1 MAIRPEQD
9 KEDQEMGTKQTVCR
23 WVALMTAS
31 LFMLLM
37 LAGCIGQ
44 TAKPTTSAVRGVV
57 TVAKGAASSPAGGVV
72 VSLAGRSAVTSSQ
85 GAFRI
90 TGIAPGTYRAEVS
103 VPGSSTALSGVSI
116 KGESASSVRV
126 WSGMVNVSSGGDTIL
141 DITVTP
147 LAEVLRFGW
156 GTDGST
162 WQLAFYASPPVDKS
176 IVQGS
181 VTTPNGEVHQM
192 TQHFGKQ
199 WHCWWNVDVP
209 EPGTYV
215 ECVTLSDGTTETVE
229 VDITEETF
237 TGIVLPEQIAPEDG
251 AELDTTT
258 PYLEYSVPDSA
269 ERVYVRIMDM
279 HADTDKETWLRDC
292 DRNGVQVPKGVLA
305 PGGLYMWRVHTVN
318 RPAVLP
324 WIEALSTG
332 RYFTVRE

>member
-1 MAIRPEQD
+1 MAVRPEQD
-9 KEDQEMGTKQTVCR
+9 RKEDQEVGSKQTIR
-23 WVALMTAS
+23 DWLALMAAS
-31 LFMLLM
+31 LSMVLM
-37 LAGCIGQ
+37 IAGCIGQ
-44 TAKPTTSAVRGVV
+44 TPSPTTRVVRGVV
-57 TVAKGAASSPAGGVV
+57 TVAKGAESGPAGGVV

-85 GAFRI
+85 GAFQI

-103 VPGSSTALSGVSI
+103 VPSSSSALSSVSI
-116 KGESASSVRV
+116 KAGSASSVRV
-126 WSGMVNVSSGGDTIL
+126 WSGMVNVSSSGDTVL
-141 DITVTP
+141 NITVNP
-147 LAEVLRFGW
+147 FAIVLRLGW
-156 GTDGST
+156 GADRST

-199 WHCWWNVDVP
+199 WHCWWNVDIP

-215 ECVTLSDGTTETVE
+215 ESVTLSDGTTETVE

-237 TGIVLPEQIAPEDG
+237 TGIVLPGQIAPEDG

-269 ERVYVRIMDM
+269 ERVYVRIR
-279 HADTDKETWLRDC
+279 DTFTNKETWLRDC
-292 DRNGVQVPKGVLA
+292 DRNGVQVPQGILA
-305 PGGLYMWRVHTVN
+305 PGGHYTWKVHTVN

-324 WIEALSTG
+324 WIESLSG
-332 RYFTVRE
+332 ERSFTVRE